1 MIANVVTLGVVLFL
15 IFVFFEAAGDNAV
28 FFIVINA
35 LILAAAVGLARC
47 HEIRQIMAIRET
59 FDYSLWSEFAGLA
72 FGSVVIIFSVLLSLF
87 VMLGYGAY
95 DC

>member
-47 HEIRQIMAIRET
+47 HEIRQIMAIRRLST
-59 FDYSLWSEFAGLA
+59 ILYGQSLRVLHSGL
-72 FGSVVIIFSVLLSLF
+72 L
-87 VMLGYGAY
+87 
-95 DC
+95 